1 MRGRKRIRRLGPRP
15 WGAQAKV
22 KIRKRRKETVVR
34 ESRGAHGGC
43 DERGRVGIIVK
54 VVMVK
59 VMCGEVRKSRLT
71 VAGRLAR
78 DSGRA

>member
-1 MRGRKRIRRLGPRP
+1 MRTG
-15 WGAQAKV
+15 
-22 KIRKRRKETVVR
+22 E
-34 ESRGAHGGC
+34 C
-43 DERGRVGIIVK
+43 DARGRVGIIVK

-71 VAGRLAR
+71 VAGRLVR

>member
-1 MRGRKRIRRLGPRP
+1 VKDVRKGSSRSRVIRTG
-15 WGAQAKV
+15 
-22 KIRKRRKETVVR
+22 E
-34 ESRGAHGGC
+34 C
-43 DERGRVGIIVK
+43 DARGRVGIIVK

-71 VAGRLAR
+71 VAGRLVR